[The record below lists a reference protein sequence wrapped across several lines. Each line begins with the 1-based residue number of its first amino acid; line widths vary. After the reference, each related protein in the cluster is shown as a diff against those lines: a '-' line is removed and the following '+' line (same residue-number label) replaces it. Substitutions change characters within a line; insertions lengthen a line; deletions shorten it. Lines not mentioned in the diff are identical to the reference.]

1 MISRQNVLSIAVE
14 ECLKAL
20 YKEAQ
25 PKVTWEEFKQLNR
38 DYKEGPKPFEF
49 YYLDK
54 DVMKEIVDCFAE
66 AYRIPPE
73 FKDNMEVLKS
83 YFEDPVKS
91 TYYTDED
98 GPTMKSYEHF
108 SPLKKIIGEDNYNKV
123 LEYMK
128 EAGDFYLWNG
138 DINSFN
144 MSVYLGPS
152 PNSNKQAVIDN
163 WKKYKGIDI
172 TIYDKEEN
180 QEY

>member
-1 MISRQNVLSIAVE
+1 MIYRQDVLSTAVE

-25 PKVTWEEFKQLNR
+25 PKVTWEEFKQLNK

-54 DVMKEIVDCFAE
+54 DIMKEIVDCFAE

-73 FKDNMEVLKS
+73 FKDSMETLKS
-83 YFEDPVKS
+83 YFEHPIKS
-91 TYYTDED
+91 TYYTDD
-98 GPTMKSYEHF
+98 NGHTRKSYEHF
-108 SPLKKIIGEDNYNKV
+108 TPLKKIIGEENYNKV
-123 LEYMK
+123 LEYIK
-128 EAGDFYLWNG
+128 GAEDFYLWNR
-138 DINSFN
+138 DINAFN

-172 TIYDKEEN
+172 TIYDKKED
-180 QEY
+180 